1 MSRSLAPVA
10 VAERLFGIPPDRDE
24 RASQLCAEVLLTL
37 VQNGYAAPATG
48 DELASPKRT
57 RWAIRSLA
65 LSENFLAERTEGRA
79 GAADTTPQRYG
90 AQLAK
95 GEDFRAS
102 ANLLLAKRALEGLI
116 DPSTHSGQPGSWLL
130 LPFHESLLW
139 YDARKLRGR
148 PWGVR
153 KVYMRGSGITLARM
167 LASPPADL
175 APLGEAAVRA
185 IRYALTEASPL
196 AEIAHR
202 LESAL
207 PDEERP
213 SLESDE
219 QQAWEAGADMRLSRL
234 AERLCR
240 HCEGVMSQGSASGP
254 AKLWQL
260 RTILALDLAV
270 HALESAW
277 NATGA
282 AEGRRHLL
290 LSFAGARRA
299 ENRVRQQSEAT
310 YRQARILIRE
320 ATVATFAETIRRLRE
335 QGGPPNGWNDE
346 FEPRALRKIGHVAE
360 RLSKA
365 PAADAQRMAR
375 EATEGA
381 NYDRTGDG
389 FRVLLESVGMLAGT
403 GQYRF
408 LTAGPDLLSAIV
420 GALSARMP
428 MTSDEFWAEAFREW
442 RVVVGAEQLQETNLD
457 EHLDGADLVRNAG
470 RAEAVL
476 VDAGLA
482 VALSD
487 RTTIVGERARR
498 PR

>member
-1 MSRSLAPVA
+1 MTRRLTPVA
-10 VAERLFGIPPDRDE
+10 IAERLFSIPPDRDE

-37 VQNGYAAPATG
+37 AQNNYQAPASS
-48 DELASPKRT
+48 DELVSPKRA

-65 LSENFLAERTEGRA
+65 LSQNFLAERTEGRA
-79 GAADTTPQRYG
+79 GAADTTPQRFG
-90 AQLAK
+90 ELLAR

-102 ANLLLAKRALEGLI
+102 ANLVLAKRALEGLI
-116 DPSTHSGQPGSWLL
+116 DPSTQTGQPGGWLL
-130 LPFHESLLW
+130 MPFHESLLW
-139 YDARKLRGR
+139 YDARQQRGR

-167 LASPPADL
+167 LAAPPAPL
-175 APLGEAAVRA
+175 AGLGSAAVAAIRDALTEESPLGEIAGHLEG
-185 IRYALTEASPL
+185 ALP
-196 AEIAHR
+196 AEEQPR
-202 LESAL
+202 LEE
-207 PDEERP
+207 DER
-213 SLESDE
+213 
-219 QQAWEAGADMRLSRL
+219 QAWEAGDDSRLALL

-277 NATGA
+277 QATDTAG
-282 AEGRRHLL
+282 EHRHLL
-290 LSFAGARRA
+290 LSFGTVRRTH
-299 ENRVRQQSEAT
+299 NRVRQQSEEA

-320 ATVATFAETIRRLRE
+320 ATVATIQATIIELRRR
-335 QGGPPNGWNDE
+335 GGPANGWNDE
-346 FEPRALRKIGHVAE
+346 FEPRALSKIGHVADQLVTA
-360 RLSKA
+360 R
-365 PAADAQRMAR
+365 PADAPRLAR
-375 EATEGA
+375 EAAEGA

-403 GQYRF
+403 GLYRY
-408 LTAGPDLLSAIV
+408 LTAGPDLLAAMV
-420 GALSARMP
+420 GALSASMP
-428 MTSDEFWAEAFREW
+428 MTSDEFWSKAFDEW
-442 RVVVGAEQLQETNLD
+442 RVVVGADQLQATNLD
-457 EHLDGADLVRNAG
+457 EHLDGSDLVRNAS

-487 RTTIVGERARR
+487 RTTVVGERARR
-498 PR
+498 IG